1 MPSSHPSNPQAP
13 HLQANLY
20 ALGAIALWASLA
32 SLGVSLT
39 HVPPFLLTGIAL
51 ILGSVPA
58 WPFVLRDPA
67 QWRIPLRTL
76 ALGIYGLFAYHFLLF
91 IALRH
96 APAVEANLVNY
107 LWPLF
112 IVVLSPVI
120 LSGVRLRTAHVLAAL
135 LGFGGAA
142 IAIVGGRELSGDL
155 AWGYLPALAAAFIWA
170 SYSLLT
176 KRVAAFPTTAI
187 GLFGLV
193 SGALSL
199 LCHVLLEPSTTLQW
213 RDWGLLALLGLGPL
227 GASFFMWD
235 KALKLGDA
243 RQIGILSYIT
253 PLASTTLLVLVS
265 GRPFSSSIV
274 VATGMILAAAVLG
287 MRAR

>member
-1 MPSSHPSNPQAP
+1 MP
-13 HLQANLY
+13 ANLY
-20 ALGAIALWASLA
+20 ALCAIALWASLA
-32 SLGVSLT
+32 ALGVSLT
-39 HVPPFLLTGIAL
+39 HIPPFLLTGVAL
-51 ILGSVPA
+51 IIGSVPA

-67 QWRIPLRTL
+67 QWRVPLRTL
-76 ALGIYGLFAYHFLLF
+76 ALGVYGLFASHCLLF

-96 APAVEANLVNY
+96 APPVEANLVNY

-112 IVVLSPVI
+112 IVVLSPLV
-120 LSGVRLRTAHVLAAL
+120 LPGVALRWPHVLAAL

-142 IAIVGGRELSGDL
+142 IAIAGGRALSGAL

-170 SYSLLT
+170 TYSLMT
-176 KRVAAFPTTAI
+176 KRVTAFPTTAI

-193 SGALSL
+193 SGVLSL
-199 LCHVLLEPSTTLQW
+199 LCHAALEPAVALQP
-213 RDWGLLALLGLGPL
+213 RDWALLTVLGLGPL
-227 GASFFMWD
+227 GASFFLWD

-253 PLASTTLLVLVS
+253 PLASTALLMMVS
-265 GRPFSSSIV
+265 GQAFTWSIAL
-274 VATGMILAAAVLG
+274 ATVLIITAAILG

>member
-1 MPSSHPSNPQAP
+1 M
-13 HLQANLY
+13 QANLY

-39 HVPPFLLTGIAL
+39 HIPPFLLTGIAL
-51 ILGSVPA
+51 IIGSVPA
-58 WPFVLRDPA
+58 WPFVLRDPS

-76 ALGIYGLFAYHFLLF
+76 ALGVYGLFAYHFLLF

-96 APAVEANLVNY
+96 APPVEANLVNY

-112 IVVLSPVI
+112 IVVLSPVV
-120 LSGVRLRTAHVLAAL
+120 LPGVALRLPHVLAAL

-142 IAIVGGRELSGDL
+142 IAIAGGRELSGTL
-155 AWGYLPALAAAFIWA
+155 AWGYLPALAAAFVWA
-170 SYSLLT
+170 TYSLMT

-193 SGALSL
+193 SGVLSL
-199 LCHVLLEPSTTLQW
+199 LCHVVLEPAVALQP
-213 RDWGLLALLGLGPL
+213 RDWALLAVLGLGPL

-243 RQIGILSYIT
+243 RHIGILSYIT
-253 PLASTTLLVLVS
+253 PLASTALLIVVS
-265 GRPFSSSIV
+265 GRSFSWSIAL
-274 VATGMILAAAVLG
+274 ATVMIISAAVMG